1 MRYILSASILAIG
14 LTALA
19 LPASSLAQ
27 PAHDHDEGPPMDRH
41 PPPPPPHRHHSHHHH
56 YAPPPHRPPPED
68 YDQHSDHH

>member
-1 MRYILSASILAIG
+1 MRHILSASILAIG

-27 PAHDHDEGPPMDRH
+27 PARDHDEGPPMDRH
-41 PPPPPPHRHHSHHHH
+41 PPPPPHRHHPHHHH

-68 YDQHSDHH
+68 YDRHSDHH